1 MHPLKKEI
9 ILLLN
14 NKQYGEI
21 LSLSGSV
28 HKIINILV
36 TLSYNK
42 TDQLAWRAMEAAG
55 LITKEIA
62 KAHPDIV
69 RNIVGRLLWMMRDES
84 GGIAWSAPEIL
95 GEIVRNNP
103 ELCADIAPILVS
115 FHDEKMLT
123 AGVLRAIGR
132 IGDINNETTG
142 YAVPNISP
150 YLDSPDCTIRGYA
163 IFALGSL
170 EATGAIPSIEGLRN
184 DDHLIDYYED
194 GELNRKTVGAIAE
207 ETLSRLRKIL

>member
-1 MHPLKKEI
+1 MQSLKKEI

-14 NKQYGEI
+14 NKQYSEI
-21 LSLSGSV
+21 LHLSGSV

-36 TLSYNK
+36 TLSYDK
-42 TDQLAWRAMEAAG
+42 TGQLAWRSMEAAG

-62 KAHPDIV
+62 KTHPDIV

-84 GGIAWSAPEIL
+84 GGIAWSAPEML

-132 IGDINNETTG
+132 IGSINSETTG
-142 YAVPNISP
+142 YAIPTIYP
-150 YLDSPDCTIRGYA
+150 YLDSPDNAIKGYA

-170 EATGAIPSIEGLRN
+170 DAIGAIPMLERLRN
-184 DDHLIDYYED
+184 DNNSIDYYED
-194 GELNRKTVGAIAE
+194 GELNKKTIGTIAE
-207 ETLSRLRKIL
+207 EALVKLKNI